1 MKHAR
6 KNSSQHTISQASAEA
21 LLVTA
26 RLRRTKERVSVL
38 RTLMRLHA
46 PCTVDFLRA
55 ELLGLIHKVTLY
67 RMLEQFADAGIV
79 ERVTHPDGVRRYEY
93 QSEHH
98 HHIVCTE
105 CGTRARV
112 RVSERAMRQAVL
124 QSACGFPVVT
134 SHTLEFYGMCKECV
148 P

>member
-1 MKHAR
+1 MKRASTPYR
-6 KNSSQHTISQASAEA
+6 KGIELGASIEA
-21 LLVTA
+21 MLVRTH
-26 RLRRTKERVSVL
+26 LRRTKERVLVL
-38 RTLMRLHA
+38 RTLMQLHT
-46 PCTVDFLRA
+46 PCTV
-55 ELLGLIHKVTLY
+55 EMLLQQVSGTVNKVTLY
-67 RMLEQFADAGIV
+67 RMLEQFAEAKLV

-112 RVSERAMRQAVL
+112 RVPERTMRNAVL

-148 P
+148 S